1 MDTISPWASQIEEKK
16 PFFLDF
22 SEQETIKKIYNE
34 IERSIFQHKTS
45 EGNWFGQNTLHD
57 SSLSLL
63 IPNFQQGMLQQMLLL
78 C

>member
-34 IERSIFQHKTS
+34 IEHSIFQHQRAIDLAKI
-45 EGNWFGQNTLHD
+45 HYM
-57 SSLSLL
+57 
-63 IPNFQQGMLQQMLLL
+63 IPAYRY
-78 C
+78 